1 MVSDSRLRHSEL
13 GIYQVSFGFVRE
25 RFKMSKINS
34 VIPAQL
40 LRNTLLWLFLCGL
53 AGIFNSGFF
62 LTCFS
67 LMFVLSIAY
76 RLSLWMRKKEIE
88 NNIEALEA
96 ELEQLTSEPVII
108 ADELVAAAKG
118 DDSKLRIGLE
128 LRYQKDLLEK
138 MG

>member
-1 MVSDSRLRHSEL
+1 
-13 GIYQVSFGFVRE
+13 
-25 RFKMSKINS
+25 MSKINS